1 MLREFEKL
9 DNSEVELLQKTPI
22 LVCILIAGADH
33 QIDNREIKGSIE
45 LAKKKHKKF
54 KGSSLSSFYL
64 EMSED
69 FEDKLKVV
77 IQSYPNDAKKRNAI
91 ITEEL
96 NQVNHILPKLNRSF
110 ANDFYKSLRDI
121 ALSTAQSSGGIL
133 GLNTIGEEEAELVK
147 LPMIKDPAKP

>member
-1 MLREFEKL
+1 MIKEFEKL
-9 DNSEVELLQKTPI
+9 ESCEIELMQKSPI

-33 QIDNREIKGSIE
+33 EIDKNEIKGSIE

-54 KGSSLSSFYL
+54 KGSSLSNFYL
-64 EMSED
+64 DMAED

-77 IQSYPNDAKKRNAI
+77 IQSYPSDAKKRNGI

-96 NQVNHILPKLNRSF
+96 SQINKIWPKLDNAF
-110 ANDFYKSLRDI
+110 AQVFYQSIKDM
-121 ALSTAQSSGGIL
+121 ALNTAKSSGGLL

-147 LPMIKDPAKP
+147 LPMIQDPAKL